1 MGETATLRDLARGLK
16 RIEEKM
22 VSREEIESLIT
33 TWEALHDPKT
43 LESLRRAEADIRAGR
58 VRTCKS
64 VKDILG

>member
-1 MGETATLRDLARGLK
+1 
-16 RIEEKM
+16 M